1 MAATFDN
8 IRLQLIN
15 NRVESEDRKQRLQ
28 QRIIEP
34 LQELLDNRFGLA
46 DEKIL
51 QVQRAIEDRM
61 KTTGQLDDP
70 EIVDLTNS
78 SIEEM
83 QLLLVDLDDI
93 LQEILKFE
101 SYNELLDVVRDL
113 IKNQEELLKET
124 DKERKRQ
131 AFEDILK

>member
-1 MAATFDN
+1 
-8 IRLQLIN
+8 
-15 NRVESEDRKQRLQ
+15 
-28 QRIIEP
+28 
-34 LQELLDNRFGLA
+34 
-46 DEKIL
+46 
-51 QVQRAIEDRM
+51 
-61 KTTGQLDDP
+61 
-70 EIVDLTNS
+70 
-78 SIEEM
+78 M

-113 IKNQEELLKET
+113 IKTQEELLKET

>member
-1 MAATFDN
+1 
-8 IRLQLIN
+8 
-15 NRVESEDRKQRLQ
+15 
-28 QRIIEP
+28 
-34 LQELLDNRFGLA
+34 
-46 DEKIL
+46 
-51 QVQRAIEDRM
+51 M

-113 IKNQEELLKET
+113 IKTQEELLKET

>member
-1 MAATFDN
+1 
-8 IRLQLIN
+8 
-15 NRVESEDRKQRLQ
+15 
-28 QRIIEP
+28 
-34 LQELLDNRFGLA
+34 
-46 DEKIL
+46 
-51 QVQRAIEDRM
+51 M

-113 IKNQEELLKET
+113 IKSQEELLKET